1 MSRRLLDWFSSRRE
15 RQVLENVNKHLGLTE
30 DCVVELERMIKAA
43 SRGDLEE
50 KEASFKRLSR
60 MESEADGVRRTL
72 AESLLT
78 KGTLPPTVREDLME
92 LVRAMDWVADWA
104 KEAGRILDLLEFEK
118 IQEEVKRAA
127 ERMAGELKGCVLT
140 LRKSINS
147 LTIDPE
153 ASLKLAYKVEDIEEE
168 IDEMYA
174 DARRLF
180 LTLDFSGFET
190 PFLILLNMF
199 FDALEMVADWCENT
213 SDLVR
218 VLVVRFHQSP

>member
-60 MESEADGVRRTL
+60 MESEADGMRRTL

-118 IQEEVKRAA
+118 IPEEVKRAA

-153 ASLKLAYKVEDIEEE
+153 VSLKLAYKVEDIEEE

>member
-118 IQEEVKRAA
+118 IPEEMKRAA

-153 ASLKLAYKVEDIEEE
+153 VSL
-168 IDEMYA
+168 
-174 DARRLF
+174 
-180 LTLDFSGFET
+180 
-190 PFLILLNMF
+190 
-199 FDALEMVADWCENT
+199 
-213 SDLVR
+213 
-218 VLVVRFHQSP
+218 

>member
-1 MSRRLLDWFSSRRE
+1 M
-15 RQVLENVNKHLGLTE
+15 
-30 DCVVELERMIKAA
+30 
-43 SRGDLEE
+43 
-50 KEASFKRLSR
+50 
-60 MESEADGVRRTL
+60 
-72 AESLLT
+72 
-78 KGTLPPTVREDLME
+78 
-92 LVRAMDWVADWA
+92 
-104 KEAGRILDLLEFEK
+104 DLLEFEK
-118 IQEEVKRAA
+118 IPEEVKRAA

-153 ASLKLAYKVEDIEEE
+153 VSLKLAYKVEDIEEE

>member
-118 IQEEVKRAA
+118 IPEEMKRAA

-153 ASLKLAYKVEDIEEE
+153 VSLKLAYKVEDIEEE

>member
-118 IQEEVKRAA
+118 IPEEVKRAA

-153 ASLKLAYKVEDIEEE
+153 VSLKLAYKVEDIEEE

>member
-1 MSRRLLDWFSSRRE
+1 MSRKLLDWFSSRRE

-30 DCVVELERMIKAA
+30 DCVIELERMIRAA

-50 KEASFKRLSR
+50 KERSFRRLSN

-78 KGTLPPTVREDLME
+78 RGALPPTVREDLME

-118 IQEEVKRAA
+118 VPEEMKNAA
-127 ERMAGELKGCVLT
+127 ERMARELKGCVLT
-140 LRKSINS
+140 LRKGINS
-147 LTIDPE
+147 LMIDPE
-153 ASLKLAYKVEDIEEE
+153 ASLKLAYKVEDIEEK
-168 IDEMYA
+168 IDDMYA

-180 LTLDFSGFET
+180 LTLDSSGFET

-218 VLVVRFHQSP
+218 VLVVRFHQS